1 MKRDYYEILGV
12 GRDASEDAI
21 KKAFRARARELH
33 PDVNPDPTAE
43 AQFKEAAEAYEALSN
58 AETRAIYDRHGH
70 DGLRGRDGGATDFA
84 DFGSFQDLFDA
95 FFGGDVFG
103 RRGGGRR
110 GGDDVAVTVRLT
122 FVESATGKAER
133 LDYEI
138 VAACETCEGSGG
150 APGSEIVRC
159 ATCGGQGQV
168 RRVARTPIGQIVR
181 AEVCPEC
188 HGAGDTPTVPCPDCR
203 GRGRRPARQSIEVD
217 IPAGIANDQRIR
229 MTGQGAAGERGTPPG
244 DLYVHVQVTEDPR
257 FRREG
262 LDVVTRVAVPVT
274 DAMVGA
280 TVTVPTVEG
289 DAEVE
294 LRPGTQP
301 GDEYLLRG
309 RGFPSLGSRGRGD
322 QRVVVEVRV
331 PRVQTED
338 GRAAVERLAEN
349 LDARSYREDEGFF
362 DRLKHAFR

>member
-12 GRDASEDAI
+12 PRDASEDAI

-33 PDVNPDPTAE
+33 PDVNPDATAE

-58 AETRAIYDRHGH
+58 PETRAIYDRHGH
-70 DGLRGRDGGATDFA
+70 DGLRGRGGGATDFA

-122 FVESATGKAER
+122 FVESALGKAER

-150 APGSEIVRC
+150 APESEIVRC

-181 AEVCPEC
+181 AEVCSEC
-188 HGAGDTPTVPCPDCR
+188 HGRATRPRCRAPTAVGAAAVPR
-203 GRGRRPARQSIEVD
+203 ASRSRSTSRPA
-217 IPAGIANDQRIR
+217 
-229 MTGQGAAGERGTPPG
+229 
-244 DLYVHVQVTEDPR
+244 
-257 FRREG
+257 
-262 LDVVTRVAVPVT
+262 
-274 DAMVGA
+274 
-280 TVTVPTVEG
+280 
-289 DAEVE
+289 
-294 LRPGTQP
+294 
-301 GDEYLLRG
+301 
-309 RGFPSLGSRGRGD
+309 SRTTSASG
-322 QRVVVEVRV
+322 
-331 PRVQTED
+331 
-338 GRAAVERLAEN
+338 
-349 LDARSYREDEGFF
+349 
-362 DRLKHAFR
+362 

>member
-12 GRDASEDAI
+12 PRDADEDAI
-21 KKAFRARARELH
+21 KKAFRLRARELH

-70 DGLRGRDGGATDFA
+70 DGLRGRGAGATDFA

-110 GGDDVAVTVRLT
+110 GGDDVAVTVRLS
-122 FVESATGKAER
+122 FVESAAGRSER
-133 LDYEI
+133 LEYQ
-138 VAACETCEGSGG
+138 VLAACETCEGSGG
-150 APGSEIVRC
+150 SPGSEILRC

-188 HGAGDTPTVPCPDCR
+188 RGAGDRPTEPCPDCR

-217 IPAGIANDQRIR
+217 IPAGIANGQRIR
-229 MTGQGAAGERGTPPG
+229 MPGQGAAGERGTPQG
-244 DLYVHVQVTEDPR
+244 DLYVQVQVADDPR

-262 LDVVTRVAVPVT
+262 LDVVTRMAVPVT

-294 LRPGTQP
+294 LRAGTQP

-309 RGFPSLGSRGRGD
+309 KGFPSLNGRGRGD
-322 QRVVVEVRV
+322 QRVLVEVRV

-349 LDARSYREDEGFF
+349 LDARSYREGEGFF